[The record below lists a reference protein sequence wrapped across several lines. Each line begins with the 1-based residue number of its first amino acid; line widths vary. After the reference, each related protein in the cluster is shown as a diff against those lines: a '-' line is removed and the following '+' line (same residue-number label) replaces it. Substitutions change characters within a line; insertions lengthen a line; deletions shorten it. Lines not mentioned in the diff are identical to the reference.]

1 MLDTYPNKK
10 ESLAYEGSFH
20 LLGLQV
26 GVFAGDVLETRAGL
40 VRVEVVVAYDEGLGV
55 PAPQASIFSTLMD
68 EKPTLKREI
77 KT

>member
-1 MLDTYPNKK
+1 MRK
-10 ESLAYEGSFH
+10 SSFW
-20 LLGLQV
+20 LEV

>member
-26 GVFAGDVLETRAGL
+26 GVFAGDVLDAGAGL
-40 VRVEVVVAYDEGLGV
+40 VRVEVVVAYDEGLRIAAV
-55 PAPQASIFSTLMD
+55 EVFEKAP
-68 EKPTLKREI
+68 EC
-77 KT
+77 